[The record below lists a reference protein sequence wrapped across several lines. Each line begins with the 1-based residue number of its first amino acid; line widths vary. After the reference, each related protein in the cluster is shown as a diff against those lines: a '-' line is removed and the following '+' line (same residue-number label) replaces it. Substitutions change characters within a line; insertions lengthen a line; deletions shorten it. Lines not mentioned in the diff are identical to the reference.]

1 MSRPSWSKRSGT
13 ASIVESSPRRGP
25 GESAPPPSAG
35 PEGRLHP
42 DLEQYGFASVLAWC
56 FQNILAHI
64 AAPWYGQRMFSARSD
79 RIAYRAM
86 LINTVAIT
94 GLYGLVAVT
103 TMLTRVLLPDL
114 TSPEEALPRLV
125 LEYTPP
131 ILQGLILVT
140 LLLVGKSTMIAIWN
154 SAVSIGTNDIAR
166 RYLAR
171 DRPDMF
177 YVRLGRVL
185 FVAIGATTLVLSLT
199 IVGSILLV
207 LTYVSVYLAL
217 LAFPILAGLY
227 WKRFTTPAAHSLL
240 NRRASASS

>member
-1 MSRPSWSKRSGT
+1 
-13 ASIVESSPRRGP
+13 
-25 GESAPPPSAG
+25 
-35 PEGRLHP
+35 
-42 DLEQYGFASVLAWC
+42 
-56 FQNILAHI
+56 
-64 AAPWYGQRMFSARSD
+64 MFSARSD

-125 LEYTPP
+125 LEFTPP

-171 DRPDMF
+171 DRPDVF

-185 FVAIGATTLVLSLT
+185 FVAIGTTTLVLSLT

-227 WKRFTTPAAHSLL
+227 WKRFTTTAAFVSLL
-240 NRRASASS
+240 VGVVYVTVALLVALPYYLISPVGAALSAVAGIVTTLVFGDREIPETVEDFHATAHGTKELSHL